1 LSNELTFQNDFCLA
15 VFSSQQF
22 CVRNSPVRLC
32 VCAFVRA
39 CVRACVREKKKAAST
54 TNLAMGARHQFVL
67 ENLQKKQIARSK
79 TNLAV
84 RAEHQSILEVLKQ
97 KKKVSKTD
105 LAVGPRHQLILV
117 LHVAQFDP
125 LLARSLY

>member
-1 LSNELTFQNDFCLA
+1 MISVLLCFPANNF
-15 VFSSQQF
+15 VFETLQ
-22 CVRNSPVRLC
+22 
-32 VCAFVRA
+32 
-39 CVRACVREKKKAAST
+39 KKKAAST

-97 KKKVSKTD
+97 KKK
-105 LAVGPRHQLILV
+105 
-117 LHVAQFDP
+117 
-125 LLARSLY
+125 